1 MEEVGEEEV
10 EEEEE
15 EEALAHGGGGDR
27 ANSVQS
33 QAYDRIIQVGNQRKQ
48 KLSLHNSY
56 YTLSKAKQTDYS
68 VWQPWR
74 TSCHLKPE

>member
-1 MEEVGEEEV
+1 ME

-48 KLSLHNSY
+48 KLSLHNSFVQNQANGLFSLA
-56 YTLSKAKQTDYS
+56 TM
-68 VWQPWR
+68 
-74 TSCHLKPE
+74 EN

>member
-1 MEEVGEEEV
+1 MEE

-15 EEALAHGGGGDR
+15 EEALAHGGVEDR

-48 KLSLHNSY
+48 KLLLHNSY